1 MYFSRKE
8 KVDRFILIAVLL
20 QPLLILLQWLM
31 IDVLHMPEEQTTV
44 YRVVFSAVPMSVAI
58 VFSIFR
64 RPFMFIGTYLIA
76 IVILLLHSFIF
87 PENAPYLWRESLR
100 FTLPMVISSA
110 LCVITVGR
118 IDLFER
124 VLYVISW
131 VAVVEIAI
139 YVISYLRGDF
149 LIDNYNMS
157 FSYACLFP
165 MISLYRKR
173 KSLPVLFSLLIFI
186 IVVAIGSR
194 GAAIIFT
201 VYLIFDILQRNRK
214 LLIPLVVL
222 VLSINALLPLL
233 VDIFDTIGIHSRTLA
248 HFTTG
253 QMGRVDD
260 RNPLYALGVNSVLTS
275 PFLGVGLWGD
285 RVLINGSYV
294 HNIVIEI
301 LMDFGLLIGGVLIIF
316 FILIG
321 VFKFLRLD
329 KKHKNDF
336 VAYTLMCIAPLMFS
350 SSYLILPEFGI
361 YVGLMTLLFNNK
373 SVSGLKNSSMAN

>member
-58 VFSIFR
+58 AFSIFR

-165 MISLYRKR
+165 MLSLYRKR

-321 VFKFLRLD
+321 VFKFLSLD
-329 KKHKNDF
+329 AKHKNDMI
-336 VAYTLMCIAPLMFS
+336 AYTFMCIAPLMFS
-350 SSYLILPEFGI
+350 NSYLIAPEFGI
-361 YVGLMTLLFNNK
+361 YVGLMVLLFKNNK
-373 SVSGLKNSSMAN
+373 SVSVLKN

>member
-1 MYFSRKE
+1 MVSDRKE
-8 KVDRFILIAVLL
+8 KADRFILIAVLL

-31 IDVLHMPEEQTTV
+31 IDVLHMPEEQATV

-58 VFSIFR
+58 AFSIFR

-248 HFTTG
+248 YFTIG

-336 VAYTLMCIAPLMFS
+336 VVYTLMCIAPLMFS
-350 SSYLILPEFGI
+350 SSYLISPEFGI

>member
-58 VFSIFR
+58 AFSIFR

-131 VAVVEIAI
+131 VAVVEIGI
-139 YVISYLRGDF
+139 YVISYFLGVF
-149 LIDNYNMS
+149 LISDYNMS

-173 KSLPVLFSLLIFI
+173 RIVPVLVSLLIYI
-186 IVVAIGSR
+186 IVIAIGSR

-201 VYLIFDILQRNRK
+201 IYLIFDILQRNRK

-260 RNPLYALGVNSVLTS
+260 RNPLYALGLNSVLTS

-294 HNIVIEI
+294 HNIVVEI

-321 VFKFLRLD
+321 VVKFLRLD

-350 SSYLILPEFGI
+350 SSYLISPEFGI